1 MFGEGAS
8 LTRTDDVDDMSSR
21 LLFVRK
27 LGGELSIVLAGCV
40 VVDGGSLVFFRVEW
54 SLEG

>member
-1 MFGEGAS
+1 MFGEGVS

-27 LGGELSIVLAGCV
+27 LGGELYIVLAGCF
-40 VVDGGSLVFFRVEW
+40 VVDRGGLVFFRV
-54 SLEG
+54 